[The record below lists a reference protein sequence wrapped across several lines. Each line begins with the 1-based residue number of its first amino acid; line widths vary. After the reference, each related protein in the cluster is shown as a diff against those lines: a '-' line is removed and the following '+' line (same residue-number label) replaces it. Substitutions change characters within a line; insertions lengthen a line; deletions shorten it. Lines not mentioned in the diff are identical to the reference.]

1 MTLDSIQRI
10 AQTDAVPVDI
20 AASHYADAIERGR
33 RVGRAEMLGNMV
45 QLMKSEEFH
54 DYVWKNWRNER
65 ELYEVMVKYILEK
78 NRITH
83 RPIKS
88 NSSPQHDRLE
98 RSQVEAD
105 LG

>member
-1 MTLDSIQRI
+1 MTLQSVQRI
-10 AQTDAVPVDI
+10 AQTDTVPIDI

-33 RVGRAEMLGNMV
+33 RVGRAEMLGTMIQV
-45 QLMKSEEFH
+45 MKSEEFH

-65 ELYEVMVKYILEK
+65 ELYDVMVKYLLEK
-78 NRITH
+78 NPTTH
-83 RPIKS
+83 RPIRSK
-88 NSSPQHDRLE
+88 SSPQHDRLE